1 MIDRVRTIHVTTPR
15 GAAAAAKKACAA
27 RQLREI
33 GGRGFGEAACGER
46 APRSVGP
53 AALYPDILANNAA
66 GGKLFYTRELPYSF
80 DMLIEVVM
88 MRVHESSM
96 RC

>member
-1 MIDRVRTIHVTTPR
+1 MIASERSTSQLLAAPPPR
-15 GAAAAAKKACAA
+15 KKCAPRA
-27 RQLREI
+27 SSEI

-53 AALYPDILANNAA
+53 AALYPDLANNAA

-88 MRVHESSM
+88 MRVHE
-96 RC
+96 